1 MPTIKIYPDND
12 IEFVD
17 SDGNKIAELGYH
29 NISQSGVVGGG
40 DFSNL
45 YTFELS
51 DGETIRITRASFV
64 QSDLSVVPS
73 GVDLALTDG
82 SSVKTVVLSGD
93 GATLYPEETGEPLDS
108 YTNTTGSPET
118 LAFGVD
124 NGQFN
129 AGAGE
134 QVDVQASLISRVVA

>member
-1 MPTIKIYPDND
+1 MPRIEIFPDNN

-17 SDGNKIAELGYH
+17 SNGNKIAELGYH
-29 NISQSGVVGGG
+29 NISQSGVVSGG

-45 YTFELS
+45 YTFELA

-64 QSDLSVVPS
+64 QSDLSAVPS

-108 YTNTTGSPET
+108 YSNTTGAPQT